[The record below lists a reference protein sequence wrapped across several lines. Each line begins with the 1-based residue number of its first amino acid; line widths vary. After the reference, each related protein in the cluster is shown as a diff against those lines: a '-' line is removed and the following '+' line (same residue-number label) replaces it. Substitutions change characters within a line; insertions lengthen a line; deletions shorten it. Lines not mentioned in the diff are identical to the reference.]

1 MSILDISEERISD
14 PVDILEYNIRD
25 LVKKY
30 FWTTDV
36 EIKGIIS
43 SPEDKLYDCQ
53 PFDCSLLDFK
63 NLQDYILVYK
73 VVSNKNKVNLWIMDD
88 ELYNNKYINILAYVA
103 SRLRYR
109 INLHWVLRGNINR
122 LLYQ

>member
-30 FWTTDV
+30 FGTTDI

-43 SPEDKLYDCQ
+43 SPADKLFDCQ
-53 PFDCSLLDFK
+53 PFDCNLLDFK

-73 VVSNKNKVNLWIMDD
+73 VVDNKINLWIMDD
-88 ELYNNKYINILAYVA
+88 ELYTNKYINILVSVV

-109 INLHWVLRGNINR
+109 INLQWVLQGNINGM
-122 LLYQ
+122 LYQ